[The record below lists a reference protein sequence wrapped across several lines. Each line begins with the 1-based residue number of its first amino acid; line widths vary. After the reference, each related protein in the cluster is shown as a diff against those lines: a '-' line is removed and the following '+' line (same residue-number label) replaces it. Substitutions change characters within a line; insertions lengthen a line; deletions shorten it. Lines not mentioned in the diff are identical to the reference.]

1 MADFASPQTGA
12 PCCLGQVEESVSFS
26 GLEMCYW
33 KHWSYHFQGLCS
45 GCLFYCMHLA
55 MFLSPPTAVDLLD
68 KMLQLDV
75 EKRLTAT
82 EALAHPYFEQFRD
95 IEEETEAQQ
104 SYDDSLEHE
113 KLSIEEWKSKKF
125 FFEVMPLSSMGLS
138 CLLLCFL

>member
-1 MADFASPQTGA
+1 MLRMPV
-12 PCCLGQVEESVSFS
+12 L
-26 GLEMCYW
+26 
-33 KHWSYHFQGLCS
+33 H
-45 GCLFYCMHLA
+45 CMHLA
-55 MFLSPPTAVDLLD
+55 MFLSPPIAVDLLD

-125 FFEVMPLSSMGLS
+125 FFEVMPLSSTGLS
-138 CLLLCFL
+138 CLFLCFLWACWVRLA